1 MAAKYY
7 KQLKFYCKHCNI
19 TADKKDKIEVQDQLN
34 QKIGPT
40 DINLTLQ
47 TVFDENQ
54 IQTF

>member
-40 DINLTLQ
+40 DIDLTLQ